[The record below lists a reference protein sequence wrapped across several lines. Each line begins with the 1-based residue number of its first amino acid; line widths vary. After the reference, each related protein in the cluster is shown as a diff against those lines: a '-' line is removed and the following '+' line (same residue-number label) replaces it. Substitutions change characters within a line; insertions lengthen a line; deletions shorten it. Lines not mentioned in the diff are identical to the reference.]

1 MQNTAY
7 PYQNMSLNNMKGEIW
22 KSIPGFE
29 GYYMASNVG
38 RVKSVDR
45 TIPHPRLYTQFVE
58 GRILSQSVAKNRN
71 LKTGEPMI
79 DLRVSLNVEGTQYY
93 FNTRRVIYQA
103 FKNKKLDYDRDGLY
117 IINKDGNG
125 YNNRVSN
132 LKAVTKSEKSQRVF
146 KRGRQTTDYLR
157 TADRSKWPKTYGG
170 YARSKPVKQ
179 YTLSG
184 RLVAHFESVNEAQR
198 KTGYDP
204 KGISAAA
211 KGLYAQWRGYKWKF
225 TGKKP

>member
-1 MQNTAY
+1 
-7 PYQNMSLNNMKGEIW
+7 MKGEIW
-22 KSIPGFE
+22 KFIPGFE
-29 GYYMASNVG
+29 GYYMASNLG
-38 RVKSVDR
+38 RIKSVDR

-58 GRILSQSVAKNRN
+58 GRILSQSIAKNRN
-71 LKTGEPMI
+71 LRTGEPMI
-79 DLRVSLNVEGTQYY
+79 DLRVSLNMEGTQYY
-93 FNTRRVIYQA
+93 FNTRRIIYQT
-103 FKNKKLDYDRDGLY
+103 FKNKKLDYVRDGLY

-146 KRGRQTTDYLR
+146 KRERHTTDYLR

-170 YARSKPVKQ
+170 YARRKSIKQ
-179 YTLSG
+179 YTLG
-184 RLVAHFESVNEAQR
+184 GKLVAHFESVNEAHR
-198 KTGYDP
+198 KTGCDP

-225 TGKKP
+225 ATR